1 MSMIKE
7 NADKLIIEYSPKI
20 YGFAVKK
27 AFSLEESEEF
37 AAEMVKEVYLSLLEA
52 NEVFNVEGYVWRICE
67 HTYAK
72 YVNSTKKHQ
81 GISLDG
87 MEIPYYDNYN
97 LGEKDEDLKKLR
109 QEIGFLSEKR
119 RQIIYSFYYEGKS
132 IQKIATEEDLSEGTI
147 KWHLNKARNDLKENF
162 SMERKVGSLGISPIE
177 AICFDHNGQPGIK
190 GGPEVYLDDKINLN
204 IVYSVY
210 DSPKTKEGIAEEMGM
225 TPVYLEDRIA
235 FLAKNGFL
243 VETSGKRYTTYV
255 KFTPRERSLEQ
266 EEEILKSKIKV
277 ADSIL
282 KSYVPKVKE
291 AIKKITDIYIPSGN
305 PELFEA
311 TAIFYAIVNK
321 FDLPIVKNVSPYLI
335 KTLDGGEYYVTVNLK
350 SEIIDPDFKPTI
362 EESTRDYTACGSM
375 TRNSWKYSTVKAWS
389 CDSRFSTR
397 KGMWQNN
404 LNTDY
409 DAIYE
414 VICGDIE
421 DNKANEEKFKRLR
434 ERGFIT
440 DDGRLN
446 VLVVKKT
453 MEEFDALIPSPEKE
467 QLDEFAKIAIE
478 QAVMLAKNYPPQMQD
493 FIVFEFVKWYVDN
506 TIAMIVLDKLYDS
519 GEYKPLTESEKATA
533 NLLVF
538 SDKLPQ

>member
-1 MSMIKE
+1 MIKE
-7 NADKLIIEYSPKI
+7 KADKLIIEYSPKI

-27 AFSLEESEEF
+27 AFSLEETEEL

-67 HTYAK
+67 HAYAK
-72 YVNSTKKHQ
+72 YVNSAKKHR

-87 MEIPYYDNYN
+87 MELPYYDNYN

-132 IQKIATEEDLSEGTI
+132 IQKIAAEENLSEGTV

-177 AICFDHNGQPGIK
+177 AIDFGHNGHPGSK

-255 KFTPRERSLEQ
+255 EFAPKERSLEH
-266 EEEILKSKIKV
+266 EEAILKSKIKV

-282 KSYVPKVKE
+282 KNYVPKVKE

-350 SEIIDPDFKPTI
+350 SEIIDPDFKPI
-362 EESTRDYTACGSM
+362 LEESTRDYSACGSM
-375 TRNSWKYSTVKAWS
+375 TRNAWKYPSVKSWS
-389 CDSRFSTR
+389 YDSRFSTR
-397 KGMWQNN
+397 KGRWQNN

-440 DDGRLN
+440 DDGKLN
-446 VLVVKKT
+446 VLVVKKS
-453 MEEFDALIPSPEKE
+453 MEEFDALIPSPDKD

-478 QAVMLAKNYPPQMQD
+478 QAVMHAKNYPPQMQD

-506 TIAMIVLDKLYDS
+506 TVAMIVLDKLYDS
-519 GEYKPLTESEKATA
+519 GEYKPLTQSEKATA

-538 SDKLPQ
+538 SDRLPQ

>member
-27 AFSLEESEEF
+27 AFSLEESEEL

-177 AICFDHNGQPGIK
+177 AICFDHNGQPGSK

-350 SEIIDPDFKPTI
+350 SKIIDPDFKPTI

-375 TRNSWKYSTVKAWS
+375 MRNAWKYPTVKSWS
-389 CDSRFSTR
+389 NDNRFSTR

-446 VLVVKKT
+446 VMVVKKS
-453 MEEFDALIPSPEKE
+453 MEEFDALIPSPDKD

-519 GEYKPLTESEKATA
+519 GEYKPLTQTEKATA

-538 SDKLPQ
+538 SDRLPQ

>member
-1 MSMIKE
+1 MIKKK
-7 NADKLIIEYSPKI
+7 ADELIIEYSPKI

-27 AFSLEESEEF
+27 AFSLEESEEL

-177 AICFDHNGQPGIK
+177 AICFDHNGQPGSK

-335 KTLDGGEYYVTVNLK
+335 RTLDGGEYYVTVNLK
-350 SEIIDPDFKPTI
+350 SEIIDPDFKPI
-362 EESTRDYTACGSM
+362 LEESTRDYTACGSM

-506 TIAMIVLDKLYDS
+506 AIAMIVLDKLYDS